1 MQAMETTLPPGLVH
15 VGRLDLEYAPPLV
28 YDTHA
33 GRRGFLRAAS
43 GTLAGER
50 IAASVADD
58 GGDWLVFRPDG
69 IIETDTRL
77 MLAAEDGSHVY
88 LRSRGLIRA
97 TPEACAAFGNG
108 PADGAAE
115 FSRRCAPWFEAPPG
129 RHEWLA
135 KAVFLAVG
143 TFSWSVASID
153 LFEVS

>member
-97 TPEACAAFGNG
+97 TPEACAAF
-108 PADGAAE
+108 PADARHG
-115 FSRRCAPWFEAPPG
+115 SKRPPGGTNGLRRRCSLRWEPSRG
-129 RHEWLA
+129 
-135 KAVFLAVG
+135 
-143 TFSWSVASID
+143 ASPRSIC
-153 LFEVS
+153 SR